1 MAEKNEDKPGKK
13 TAAVVNYISL
23 LLIAAFLLLLM
34 TYLME
39 QRQSAEI
46 LDGLRHSV
54 SAMQSVDS
62 LYDENAE
69 LREENSVLHQDLY
82 KQQQSDLSKQLE
94 IERLEDEIEEKNL
107 EILALDWFWQLNEAY
122 ALDDSDL
129 AEDLLIEMEAL
140 ELEDY
145 LPLESHSE
153 TGHYSPAHRYKEIQK
168 ELGIGDID
176 SSTVKKT
183 TTVD

>member
-1 MAEKNEDKPGKK
+1 MAEKNEENPGKK

-46 LDGLRHSV
+46 LDGLRNSV

-69 LREENSVLHQDLY
+69 LREDNSVLQQELY
-82 KQQQSDLSKQLE
+82 KEQQAALSKQLE
-94 IERLEDEIEEKNL
+94 IDSLEEELEETNL
-107 EILALDWFWQLNEAY
+107 KILALDWFWQLSEAY
-122 ALDDSDL
+122 ALEDEEL
-129 AEDLLIEMEAL
+129 TLDLLEEMESLDL
-140 ELEDY
+140 ESY
-145 LPLESHSE
+145 LPLESYSE
-153 TGHYSPAHRYKEIQK
+153 TGHYSPAHRYKEIKK
-168 ELGIGDID
+168 ELGFLESTDASI
-176 SSTVKKT
+176 SSKE
-183 TTVD
+183 